1 MDREEHNTGI
11 WFSGAAGRRLTWQSL
26 GFSLIITI
34 LFVFIL
40 VRYGWFR
47 DWFPDIPQVIIM
59 LVNPATL
66 SALFYILW
74 AEGIRRRTGSSRM
87 SAIALFTCTMT
98 GFIIYTA
105 MGIWFRGPNWEF
117 YWSSS
122 QWPVF

>member
-1 MDREEHNTGI
+1 
-11 WFSGAAGRRLTWQSL
+11 LQSL
-26 GFSLIITI
+26 GFSFIITV
-34 LFVFIL
+34 LFVYVL

-47 DWFPDIPQVIIM
+47 DWLPDIPQVIIM

-74 AEGIRRRTGSSRM
+74 AVGIRRRTGSSRM
-87 SAIALFTCTMT
+87 SAIALFTCIMT

-105 MGIWFRGPNWEF
+105 IGIWFRGPNWDF
-117 YWSSS
+117 YWSVS

>member
-1 MDREEHNTGI
+1 MDREGSNMGI
-11 WFSGAAGRRLTWQSL
+11 WFSGIAGRRLTWQSF
-26 GFSLIITI
+26 GFSMITTV

-47 DWFPDIPQVIIM
+47 SWFPDIPQVIIM
-59 LVNPATL
+59 LINPATL
-66 SALFYILW
+66 SALLYIIW
-74 AEGIRRRTGSSRM
+74 ALAVRRRTGSSRM

-105 MGIWFRGPNWEF
+105 IGIWFRGPNWEF